1 MAHPDVQ
8 DEQRLTAK
16 GRATRDRIVQAAA
29 QLIVREAGGLISF
42 PHYTD
47 RLGAPLDLVPHS
59 PIVAA
64 RSTTGLAELEGVCR
78 LR

>member
-29 QLIVREAGGLISF
+29 ELIVTEGLSAS
-42 PHYTD
+42 
-47 RLGAPLDLVPHS
+47 RVK
-59 PIVAA
+59 
-64 RSTTGLAELEGVCR
+64 R
-78 LR
+78 